1 MREVLEFI
9 CSELKAGRPV
19 ASAVIV
25 SASGS
30 TPRGTGSRMAVATD
44 ARTCGSV
51 GGGIGEA
58 RARREA
64 EAVHKNQ
71 TDKRLQINLT
81 GRDAAEDGMICGG
94 SLDLLIENIRPDA
107 GSIELYQALLKA
119 WASGGWGGQ
128 GRALLTAFQEK
139 GEEDVLLLR
148 RTLNPEQLPDVLPEA
163 LREEVRLRC
172 RKTRLPFTE
181 SSGGFHVLV
190 EPMCGAGTVII
201 AGAGHVGRAT
211 AVLTATVGFHTLVL
225 DDRSDFLVP
234 ERFPPSCRLKSVE
247 GFADC
252 FKDLAVTA
260 DSLIVILTRGHAH
273 DKTVLGQALKTPAGY
288 IGMIGSRRKRD
299 AIYEGLR
306 GEGVSQAALDR
317 VHCPIGLD
325 IGADTPEELA
335 VSIVGELISHRA
347 KNT

>member
-1 MREVLEFI
+1 MRELLEFI
-9 CSELKAGRPV
+9 CSELEAGRPV
-19 ASAVIV
+19 ACAVIV

-71 TDKRLQINLT
+71 TDKRLQISLT

-94 SLDLLIENIRPDA
+94 SLDLLIEYIRPDA
-107 GSIELYQALLKA
+107 GNIELYRVLLDA
-119 WASGGWGGQ
+119 WTSGGRGGE
-128 GRALLTAFQEK
+128 GRVLLTAFQEN
-139 GEEDVLLLR
+139 GEDALLLR
-148 RTLNPEQLPDVLPEA
+148 RTMDPEELPDVLPEG
-163 LREEVRLRC
+163 LRREVRLRSG
-172 RKTRLPFTE
+172 KTRLPFVE
-181 SSGGFHVLV
+181 KSGGFYLLV
-190 EPMCGAGTVII
+190 EPMRGAGTVLI

-211 AVLTATVGFHTLVL
+211 AALSATVGFHTLVL

-234 ERFPPSCRLKSVE
+234 ERFPPACRLKSVDA
-247 GFADC
+247 FADC

-299 AIYEGLR
+299 AIYERLR
-306 GEGVSQAALDR
+306 GEGASQAALDR

>member
-1 MREVLEFI
+1 MRELLEFI
-9 CSELKAGRPV
+9 HSELEAGRPV
-19 ASAVIV
+19 ACAVIV

-30 TPRGTGSRMAVATD
+30 TPRGTGSRMAVASD
-44 ARTCGSV
+44 GRSFGSV

-58 RARREA
+58 RVRRGA

-71 TDKRLQINLT
+71 ADKRLQINLT

-94 SLDLLIENIRPDA
+94 SLDLLIEYICPDA
-107 GSIELYQALLKA
+107 GNNEFYQALLDA
-119 WASGGWGGQ
+119 WASGGGGGK
-128 GRALLTAFQEK
+128 GRALLTAFQEN
-139 GEEDVLLLR
+139 GEDVLMLG
-148 RTLNPEQLPDVLPEA
+148 RTLDPEQLPDVLPEA
-163 LREEVRLRC
+163 LRDEVRLRSG
-172 RKTRLPFTE
+172 KTRLPFVE
-181 SSGGFHVLV
+181 KSGGFYLLV
-190 EPMCGAGTVII
+190 EPMRGGGTVVI

-211 AVLTATVGFHTLVL
+211 AALTATVGFHTLVL

-234 ERFPPSCRLKSVE
+234 ERFPSACRLKSVE
-247 GFADC
+247 AFADC

-299 AIYEGLR
+299 AIYERLR
-306 GEGVSQAALDR
+306 DEGFSRAAVDR

-335 VSIVGELISHRA
+335 VSIVGELIAHRA